1 MYNIVASSL
10 INDLILNR
18 DPTSH
23 LILDEIKKAQS
34 LVGQTELLIEIDSD
48 DDFAVDG
55 KSSFSKSFLIGNRD
69 LVEVYKD
76 AIKSITFG
84 HHNQK
89 NYKLDRFLEDIM
101 TEDFLNEV
109 ATGHASTGGNQTID
123 VCVIPAT
130 TVFTIGSL
138 NVDLTK

>member
-1 MYNIVASSL
+1 MQSIDVTKL
-10 INDLILNR
+10 INDMCFSDGNVSKMLR
-18 DPTSH
+18 A
-23 LILDEIKKAQS
+23 EFIKAKEQ
-34 LVGQTELLIEIDSD
+34 VGKNQLLIEIDSD

-55 KSSFSKSFLIGNRD
+55 KSVFSKSFVIDDRD

-89 NYKLDRFLEDIM
+89 NYKLERFLEDIM
-101 TEDFLNEV
+101 TEDFLEDV
-109 ATGHASTGGNQTID
+109 ASGHASTGGNQTID
-123 VCVIPAT
+123 VYVIPAP
-130 TVFTIGSL
+130 TVLTIGSL